1 MGKLLPRA
9 LPRNLHTKVF
19 GLTFIDQKGPS
30 VVSMRSVM
38 CLLKFLPFSL
48 HGAVWLLAVAQRF
61 CSGQGFFFL
70 TIARRVEGHRAKRGA
85 PAWRC
90 WLLIDTAPQPTQ
102 GLARADGLM
111 QMAEVTQLLR
121 ACLPREANPKL
132 GCDWADWHATT
143 LPFFRDWRC
152 IRHIGLQ

>member
-19 GLTFIDQKGPS
+19 GLTFIDQTGPS
-30 VVSMRSVM
+30 VVSMRSVIR
-38 CLLKFLPFSL
+38 LPKFLQLSL

-102 GLARADGLM
+102 GQGPCWPRR
-111 QMAEVTQLLR
+111 LLLDQR
-121 ACLPREANPKL
+121 FVALRSSASRILP
-132 GCDWADWHATT
+132 
-143 LPFFRDWRC
+143 
-152 IRHIGLQ
+152 